1 MTSAEFKERGSEVID
16 FIAAYWQTI
25 QSRPVQSQVNP
36 GDILELLPT
45 SPPQFPDFPQ
55 DLAAELERVIM
66 PGITHWQS
74 PNFFGYFPANASGP
88 SVLGEL
94 LSAGLGVQGMLWLT
108 SPACTELETRVMDW
122 LAQMLGLAPEF
133 HSTHTGGGTGGGVI
147 QSTASDAALVAL
159 VAARHRA
166 RTALKKLNTSPTP
179 SFTLYTSSQ
188 AHSSIIKSAMVAGLA
203 DGPLDSTHLRL
214 IDVDRAGRMR
224 PDLLQQAIIQD
235 LSKGKLPIFVAATV
249 GTTGTTAIDPIPEI
263 AKLLRSTASQAALP
277 SSLLPWLHIDAAHAG
292 AAAICPEFRPL
303 LAGVEHCDSFCFN
316 AHKWLLTNFDCDC
329 FVVRDRR
336 TLTDALS
343 ITPEYLRNRPS
354 DSGEVFDYR
363 DWQIPLGRRFRALK
377 LWLVIR
383 HYGVNG
389 LQAHIREHI
398 RLARL
403 FESLIA
409 ADERFEIVAP
419 CTLNLI
425 CFRLK
430 DSPKGDLNKILL
442 DSLNS
447 GGKLFLTHTSLPAS
461 MGGHKCIL
469 RVAIGATFTAE
480 SHVRAAWTHIEN
492 TASKLLASN

>member
-1 MTSAEFKERGSEVID
+1 MSSAEFKERGHEVID
-16 FIAAYWQTI
+16 FIARYWQDI
-25 QSRPVQSQVNP
+25 QTRPVQSQVDP
-36 GDILELLPT
+36 GEILKLLPA
-45 SPPQFPDFPQ
+45 SPPAFPDFPD
-55 DLAAELERVIM
+55 DLGAELERTIM

-74 PNFFGYFPANASGP
+74 PNFFGYFPANASAP

-122 LAQMLGLAPEF
+122 LAQMLALPPQF
-133 HSTHTGGGTGGGVI
+133 HSTSTGGGVI

-159 VAARHRA
+159 VAARHRS
-166 RTALKKLNTSPTP
+166 RTVLKKLNTSPLP
-179 SFTLYTSSQ
+179 AFTLYTSSQ

-203 DGPLDSTHLRL
+203 DGPLDNTHLRL

-224 PDLLQQAIIQD
+224 VDLLQQAIIQD
-235 LSKGKLPIFVAATV
+235 LTKGKLPFFVAASV
-249 GTTGTTAIDPIPEI
+249 GTTGTTAIDPVPEI
-263 AKLLRSTASQAALP
+263 ARVLRSTAAQASLPAALV
-277 SSLLPWLHIDAAHAG
+277 PWLHIDAAHAG
-292 AAAICPEFRPL
+292 AAAICPEFRSL
-303 LAGVEHCDSFCFN
+303 LAGAEHCDSLCFN

-329 FVVRDRR
+329 FFVRDRR

-389 LQAHIREHI
+389 LQTHIREHI
-398 RLARL
+398 RLSAL
-403 FESLIA
+403 FESFVA
-409 ADERFEIVAP
+409 ADDRFELVAP
-419 CTLNLI
+419 RTLNLI

-430 DSPKGDLNKILL
+430 DSAKGDLNKILL

-447 GGKLFLTHTSLPAS
+447 GGKLFLTHTSLPPS

-469 RVAIGATFTAE
+469 RLAIGATFTAE
-480 SHVRAAWTHIEN
+480 SHVRAAWNEIQTHA
-492 TASKLLASN
+492 TKLLA

>member
-1 MTSAEFKERGSEVID
+1 MTPAEFQDRGREVID
-16 FIAAYWQTI
+16 FIARYWQTI
-25 QSRPVQSQVNP
+25 QSRPVQSQVEP
-36 GDILELLPT
+36 GDILKLLPP

-55 DLAAELERVIM
+55 DLSAELERAIL

-74 PNFFGYFPANASGP
+74 PNFFGYFPANSSGP

-122 LAQMLGLAPEF
+122 LAQMLALPPEF
-133 HSTHTGGGTGGGVI
+133 HSTSSGGGVI

-159 VAARHRA
+159 VAARHRSRA
-166 RTALKKLNTSPTP
+166 ALKKLNTSPFP
-179 SFTLYTSSQ
+179 AFTLYTSSQ

-203 DGPLDSTHLRL
+203 DGPLDNTHLRL

-224 PDLLQQAIIQD
+224 PDLLQQAIVQD

-249 GTTGTTAIDPIPEI
+249 GTTGTTAIDPIPDI
-263 AKLLRSTASQAALP
+263 AKILRSTAAQASLP
-277 SSLLPWLHIDAAHAG
+277 ASLLPWLHIDAAHAG
-292 AAAICPEFRPL
+292 AAAICPEFRSI
-303 LAGVEHCDSFCFN
+303 LAGVESCDSLCFN

-329 FVVRDRR
+329 FFVRDRR
-336 TLTDALS
+336 ALTDALS

-383 HYGVNG
+383 HYGISG
-389 LQAHIREHI
+389 LQAHIREHL
-398 RLARL
+398 RLSQL
-403 FESLIA
+403 FESLVA
-409 ADERFEIVAP
+409 ADERFELVAP
-419 CTLNLI
+419 RTLNLI

-430 DSPKGDLNKILL
+430 DSPRGDLNKLLL

-447 GGKLFLTHTSLPAS
+447 GGKLFLTHTSLPPS

-469 RVAIGATFTAE
+469 RVAIGATFTGE
-480 SHVRAAWTHIEN
+480 PHVHAAWSKIESL
-492 TASKLLASN
+492 AGKLLSER